1 MKDHNGK
8 DRNPHLFKRALEKN
22 YQDVCKIYFA
32 VLGSGYRGNT
42 MKRKVAEAM
51 FIKELKLTLNIQE
64 KFVLLKLSN

>member
-1 MKDHNGK
+1 
-8 DRNPHLFKRALEKN
+8 
-22 YQDVCKIYFA
+22 
-32 VLGSGYRGNT
+32 